1 MANEWVMIQTIFPA
15 PMSHLIAQAFFFG
28 GGGGELFCLFV
39 FEFYPL
45 PQVKMCRW
53 EGYVGIILM
62 CKEKPGP
69 REALVCSDIKIA
81 KQLNW
86 INIKVS

>member
-1 MANEWVMIQTIFPA
+1 
-15 PMSHLIAQAFFFG
+15 
-28 GGGGELFCLFV
+28 
-39 FEFYPL
+39 
-45 PQVKMCRW
+45 MCRW